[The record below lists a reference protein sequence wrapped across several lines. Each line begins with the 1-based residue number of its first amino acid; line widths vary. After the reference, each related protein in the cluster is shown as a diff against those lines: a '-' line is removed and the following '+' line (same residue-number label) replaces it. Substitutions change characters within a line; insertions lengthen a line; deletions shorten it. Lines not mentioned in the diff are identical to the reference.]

1 MVLVEDIKK
10 LQKEKNALI
19 LAHYYVLP
27 EVQEIADVV
36 GDSLALAQAAQR
48 TQASVILFAGVHFM
62 AETAKI
68 LNPSKTVL
76 IPDLSA
82 GCSLAESCPAEK
94 LSELKVAHPDHKVI
108 SYINCSAAVKC
119 LSDVIVTSS
128 NALKIVSSFPENEKL
143 IFAPDRNLGAYINE
157 KTGRNMVLYNGAC
170 HVHDLMIAEDVIR
183 LKCRYPQA
191 KVLAHPEC
199 KAAVLALADFTG
211 STSAMLQFTSTDT
224 ASSYIIATENG
235 ILHEMKKQ
243 SPEKEFI
250 IVDSEASCACSSC
263 EYMKKN
269 TLEAIYNALLNENLE
284 LLLDPETIEQAQKPI
299 LRMLKLS

>member
-1 MVLVEDIKK
+1 MGLVEDIKK

-27 EVQEIADVV
+27 EIQEIADVV
-36 GDSLALAQAAQR
+36 GDSLVLAQAAQQ

-94 LSELKVAHPDHKVI
+94 LSELKAAHSDHKVI

-183 LKCRYPQA
+183 LKYQYPQA

-199 KAAVLALADFTG
+199 KATVLALADFVG
-211 STSAMLQFTSTDT
+211 STSAMLKFSRTDA

-243 SPEKEFI
+243 SPEKQFI
-250 IVDSEASCACSSC
+250 IVDSETSCACSSC

-269 TLEAIYNALLNENLE
+269 TLETVYNALLNESPE
-284 LLLDPETIEQAQKPI
+284 LVLDTETIGQAQKPI
-299 LRMLKLS
+299 LKMLELS